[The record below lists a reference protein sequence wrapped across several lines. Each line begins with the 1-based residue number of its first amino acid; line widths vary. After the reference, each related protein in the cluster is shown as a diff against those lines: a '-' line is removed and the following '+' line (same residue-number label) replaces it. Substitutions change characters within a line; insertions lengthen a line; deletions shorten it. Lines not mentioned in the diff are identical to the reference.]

1 VYARSTEFTADTS
14 TIDRGI
20 AEFRDQLMP
29 ALLTVQGC
37 QGVSLLVDRA
47 TGRCI
52 GTTSWEDEQSMRASE
67 QQVRP
72 IRANFVD
79 SFGGAGPETLEWEVA
94 LMHRGHRATEDACAR
109 VSWLLGDV
117 RTIDNAV
124 DGFRGTLPQIE
135 RLPGFGSASLLVNRD
150 SGRAVVTAVYDSAS
164 ALAQS
169 RGQANTLR
177 SQLAEETNADV
188 LEVAE
193 FELAVAHLRVP
204 ELA

>member
-14 TIDRGI
+14 TIDRGVTQ
-20 AEFRDQLMP
+20 FRDELMP
-29 ALLTVQGC
+29 ALLAVQGC

-67 QQVRP
+67 QRVGP
-72 IRANFVD
+72 IRSTFVG
-79 SFGGAGPETLEWEVA
+79 SFGGASPTTVEWEVA
-94 LMHRGHRATEDACAR
+94 LMHRDHPSTDDACAR
-109 VSWLLGDV
+109 VSWLQGDV
-117 RTIDNAV
+117 MAVDNAV

-135 RLPGFGSASLLVNRD
+135 RLPGFSSASLFINRD
-150 SGRAVVTAVYDSAS
+150 TGRAVVTAVYDTA
-164 ALAQS
+164 AAIAQA

-177 SQLAEETNADV
+177 SQLAEETNTDV